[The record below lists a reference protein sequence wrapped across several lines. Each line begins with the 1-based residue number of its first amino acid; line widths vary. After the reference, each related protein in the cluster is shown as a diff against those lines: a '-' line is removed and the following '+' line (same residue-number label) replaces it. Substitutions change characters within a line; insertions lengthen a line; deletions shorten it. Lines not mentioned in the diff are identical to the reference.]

1 CHVDGVVKGSVSA
14 DLDGNSALSIAEDGS
29 VEGGVT
35 VPYVLL
41 NGLVKGDAIASQ
53 HVELGPTARVFG
65 NVYYNLIQMAMGAE
79 INGKL
84 VHRPAGQAMLERV
97 HREENAGQAHPEPA
111 RPVPSKHAN
120 REVEACRNRRPNS
133 PPSRRRSSSPLPPR
147 ARYTSSSRKRTTPIS
162 SCASMS
168 RAAVAPDSST
178 ASRSTRRSRRATAR
192 SRTRV

>member
-1 CHVDGVVKGSVSA
+1 MFGRKSHMDGRVDTLVGPHSKVNGDIVFSGRCHVDGVVKGSVSA

-41 NGLVKGDAIASQ
+41 NGLVKGDVIASQ

-111 RPVPSKHAN
+111 RPVPIKQAN
-120 REVEACRNRRPNS
+120 R
-133 PPSRRRSSSPLPPR
+133 
-147 ARYTSSSRKRTTPIS
+147 
-162 SCASMS
+162 
-168 RAAVAPDSST
+168 
-178 ASRSTRRSRRATAR
+178 
-192 SRTRV
+192 